1 MTYPVASPV
10 AITGMGVACGLG
22 YGKAAFAKGLF
33 AAPNVFGVL
42 RREGREQPE
51 DETPF
56 IGVELPDE
64 PESLPPRLARTTT
77 FSARVALKVLR
88 EAWADAGLEDVDP
101 ERIGL
106 VVGGTNLMSR
116 EQALAA
122 SRYADRLAYVP
133 PRHGHMFLD
142 TDIAGLC
149 AATLPIRGFT
159 LTVGGASASGS
170 VAVIEAM
177 RAIRAGDIDI
187 CIALG
192 ALQDLS
198 GYDLHAM
205 RSLGAMGAELFAD
218 DPARACRP
226 MDKDHDGFIYGEA
239 CAALVLTRENF
250 AAPNKVYAHL
260 MGAGHVADGSRGPE
274 PDTQGQQRAAELA
287 LDEAGLTAADID
299 YVNGHA
305 TATPAGDEAELET
318 YRALGLTH
326 ARINATKSIIGHGLS
341 AAGAIEIAAVLAQI
355 AERRLHPTRNLE
367 APLDD
372 GFGWVGTQAEAHR
385 IRHALKFSFGF
396 GGIDT
401 ALVIAAP
408 ADGEGRRP

>member
-10 AITGMGVACGLG
+10 AVTGMGVACGLG

-33 AAPNVFGVL
+33 ETPNVFGVL

-64 PESLPPRLARTTT
+64 PETLPPRLARTTT
-77 FSARVALKVLR
+77 FPARVALRVLE
-88 EAWADAGLEDVDP
+88 EAWADAGLEEVDP

-106 VVGGTNLMSR
+106 VVGGTNLMAR

-149 AATLPIRGFT
+149 AANFPIRGFT
-159 LTVGGASASGS
+159 LTVGAASASGA

-177 RAIRAGDIDI
+177 RAIRCGDIDI

-198 GYDLHAM
+198 AYDLHAM
-205 RSLGAMGAELFAD
+205 RSLGAMGSERFAD
-218 DPARACRP
+218 DPGRACRP
-226 MDKDHDGFIYGEA
+226 MDADHDGFLYGEA

-250 AAPNKVYAHL
+250 ATPGKIYGHL
-260 MGAGHVADGSRGPE
+260 LGAGHVADGSRGPE

-287 LDEAGLTAADID
+287 LDEADLTAADID

-305 TATPAGDEAELET
+305 TSTPAGDEAELET

-355 AERRLHPTRNLE
+355 AEGRLHPTRNLE
-367 APLDD
+367 TPLDP
-372 GFGWVGTQAEAHR
+372 GFGWVGPEAVPHR

-408 ADGEGRRP
+408 EDGEGRKS